1 MKRVVERKIYPL
13 ARSRVGLPAHLH
25 RVKRYQEYNP
35 HDRALEAMT
44 ELCYL
49 LPEFEPA
56 IVESMRDPRLS
67 IPRQNVIGRATLVN
81 MCKPVVYLRLFV
93 QAGVGSTRIDGL
105 AAEQSQDNP

>member
-13 ARSRVGLPAHLH
+13 ARSRVGLPANLSRQTAHLR
-25 RVKRYQEYNP
+25 RVKRYQECTR

-56 IVESMRDPRLS
+56 IVESMGDPRLS
-67 IPRQNVIGRATLVN
+67 RPRQNVIVCATFGN
-81 MCKPVVYLRLFV
+81 ACKPVLSLRLPV
-93 QAGVGSTRIDGL
+93 QARVG
-105 AAEQSQDNP
+105 